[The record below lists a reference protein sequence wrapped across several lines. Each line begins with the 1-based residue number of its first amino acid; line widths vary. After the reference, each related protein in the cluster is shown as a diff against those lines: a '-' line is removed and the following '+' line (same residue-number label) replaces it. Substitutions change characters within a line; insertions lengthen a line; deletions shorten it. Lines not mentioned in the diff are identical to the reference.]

1 LVLKNASE
9 NANVWGRGHL
19 SQSKN
24 GNGHGHISTM
34 MRQANWMSSCLG
46 EDMHDIHVIIQSH
59 GHHLGMSCEL
69 GALRYM

>member
-1 LVLKNASE
+1 MHQKMPMSGGGVIF
-9 NANVWGRGHL
+9 L
-19 SQSKN
+19 SPKMGMDN
-24 GNGHGHISTM
+24 GHISTM